1 MRRLLLS
8 AVAASLAFG
17 AVAASAQPY
26 YGRYDRHDYYRDR
39 DRDRGAR
46 SYGGRWREG
55 QVYPYYRYRNR
66 MIGDWRRYHLPPP
79 RPGYAYYYDD
89 DGDIVMAALASG
101 IIGMVIGGAL
111 ANGGGYGY
119 PQPAYPQPA
128 YPYGYP
134 QSAYPYGYPYPY

>member
-26 YGRYDRHDYYRDR
+26 YGRYDRNDYYRE
-39 DRDRGAR
+39 RDRGYR

-55 QVYPYYRYRNR
+55 QVYPYYRYSNR

-89 DGDIVMAALASG
+89 NGDVVMAALASG
-101 IIGMVIGGAL
+101 IIGLVIGGAL
-111 ANGGGYGY
+111 ANGNNYNY
-119 PQPAYPQPA
+119 PPPAYG
-128 YPYGYP
+128 YPYGY
-134 QSAYPYGYPYPY
+134 SAPYSYDYGYPY